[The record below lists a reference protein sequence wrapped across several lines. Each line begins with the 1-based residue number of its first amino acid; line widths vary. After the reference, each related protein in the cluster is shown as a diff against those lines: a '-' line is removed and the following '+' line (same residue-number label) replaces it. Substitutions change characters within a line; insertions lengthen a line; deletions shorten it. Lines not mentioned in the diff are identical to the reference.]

1 MPWKLLTALVLLLP
15 AASTG
20 VFSLCS
26 TYLGQHGVSASEPT
40 FGACPKPIGSG
51 SRDDGDGVVASDCHE
66 VTNATDATD
75 TTDASVSRDALI
87 KRLDGWI
94 AEGWQRAAIEP
105 SARSS
110 DSEFLRR
117 VTLDLTGVVPRVAE
131 VRSFLADMAP
141 DKRER
146 VIDRLLE
153 SPRHATHLA
162 NQWRDVLLPG
172 GVSRENLTNAIGVQN
187 WLRARFSENLRYD
200 RFVSEFLVVNSGAE
214 TGPALFYTTLEL
226 KPEKLAAATARV
238 FLGLRIECAECH
250 HHPFDKWRQEEFWG
264 YAAFFAR
271 LRQPRENPGMARLAI
286 EDVAEGEVRLP
297 TSDAVVAP
305 AYPDGSRPRVDE
317 LGTRREQLAVWMAAR
332 DNPFLARA
340 AVNRVWSQLF
350 GRGLVEPVDDL
361 GPRNPPSHPEVL
373 EAIADYFVAT
383 GFDLRELYRTLTRT
397 RAYQLSSAVA
407 DSPAPGSSPSSS
419 TDSDAAVALFARM
432 EPKPLSA
439 DQLYDALLMLRP
451 RGASADATMGP
462 DNANPLVA
470 ASNGPLTD
478 PRRVDFLARF
488 PPLVGARADYSAG
501 IPQTLTLL
509 NGPFLAESTKAGRG
523 GLAAALGAPWLDTEE
538 RVRILFLATLSRF
551 PDAAELPRFADAWR
565 QAEQSAGPG
574 QAAEDILWA
583 LVNSAEFAFNH

>member
-1 MPWKLLTALVLLLP
+1 MQWKRFAALLVVIIASYS
-15 AASTG
+15 AAS
-20 VFSLCS
+20 
-26 TYLGQHGVSASEPT
+26 SAVVGSE
-40 FGACPKPIGSG
+40 A
-51 SRDDGDGVVASDCHE
+51 A
-66 VTNATDATD
+66 
-75 TTDASVSRDALI
+75 DASAARDALI
-87 KRLDGWI
+87 RRIDGWI
-94 AEGWQRAAIEP
+94 EAGWQRESVAP
-105 SARSS
+105 TARSS

-131 VRSFLADMAP
+131 VRSFLADQAS

-146 VIDRLLE
+146 AIDRLLE

-162 NQWRDVLLPG
+162 NQWRDILLPG
-172 GVSRENLTNAIGVQN
+172 GVSRENLANAIGVQN

-271 LRQPRENPGMARLAI
+271 LRPSRESPGMARLTI

-297 TSDAVVAP
+297 TSGAVVAP
-305 AYPDGSRPRVDE
+305 AYPDGSRPRMDE

-340 AVNRVWSQLF
+340 AANRVWSQLF

-373 EAIADYFVAT
+373 DALADYFVAT
-383 GFDLRELYRTLTRT
+383 GFNLRELYRVLART
-397 RAYQLSSAVA
+397 RAYQLSSVIAA
-407 DSPAPGSSPSSS
+407 TPA
-419 TDSDAAVALFARM
+419 ALFARM

-439 DQLYDALLMLRP
+439 DQLYDSLLMLRP
-451 RGASADATMGP
+451 RGAAAGGTMIPEGAVP
-462 DNANPLVA
+462 PPGAGG
-470 ASNGPLTD
+470 GPLAD
-478 PRRVDFLARF
+478 PMRVDFLLRF
-488 PPLVGARADYSAG
+488 PPLGGARADYSAG

-509 NGPFLAESTKAGRG
+509 NGQFLAAMTKAQRG
-523 GLAAALGAPWLDTEE
+523 GLAAALAAPWLDVDE

-551 PDAAELPRFADAWR
+551 PDPDELPRFADAWR
-565 QAEQSAGPG
+565 RSEQTDGAG

>member
-1 MPWKLLTALVLLLP
+1 MQWKRFAALLVVIVASWS
-15 AASTG
+15 AAS
-20 VFSLCS
+20 
-26 TYLGQHGVSASEPT
+26 SAAVGSE
-40 FGACPKPIGSG
+40 
-51 SRDDGDGVVASDCHE
+51 ASD
-66 VTNATDATD
+66 
-75 TTDASVSRDALI
+75 ASAARDALI
-87 KRLDGWI
+87 RRIDGWI
-94 AEGWQRAAIEP
+94 EAGWQRESVAP
-105 SARSS
+105 TARSS

-131 VRSFLADMAP
+131 VRRFLADQAS

-146 VIDRLLE
+146 AIDRLLE

-162 NQWRDVLLPG
+162 NQWRDILLPG
-172 GVSRENLTNAIGVQN
+172 GVSRENLANAIGVQN

-271 LRQPRENPGMARLAI
+271 LRQPRESPGMARLTI

-297 TSDAVVAP
+297 TSGTVVAP
-305 AYPDGSRPRVDE
+305 AYPDGSRPRTDE

-340 AVNRVWSQLF
+340 AANRVWSPLF

-373 EAIADYFVAT
+373 DALADYFVAT
-383 GFDLRELYRTLTRT
+383 GFNLRELYRVLTRT
-397 RAYQLSSAVA
+397 RAYQLSSVSAA
-407 DSPAPGSSPSSS
+407 TPASIASPAGTDTQSARPSADRG
-419 TDSDAAVALFARM
+419 DSAAALFARM

-439 DQLYDALLMLRP
+439 DQLYDSLLMLRP
-451 RGASADATMGP
+451 RGAAAGGTMIPEGAGP
-462 DNANPLVA
+462 PLGA
-470 ASNGPLTD
+470 GGGPLAD
-478 PRRVDFLARF
+478 PLRVDFLLRF
-488 PPLVGARADYSAG
+488 PPLGGARADYSAG

-509 NGPFLAESTKAGRG
+509 NGQFLAAMTKAERG
-523 GLAAALGAPWLDTEE
+523 GLAAALAAPWLDIDE

-551 PDAAELPRFADAWR
+551 PDPDELPRFADAWR
-565 QAEQSAGPG
+565 RSEQTDGAG

>member
-1 MPWKLLTALVLLLP
+1 MQWKRFAALLVVIIASYS
-15 AASTG
+15 AAS
-20 VFSLCS
+20 
-26 TYLGQHGVSASEPT
+26 SAVVGSE
-40 FGACPKPIGSG
+40 A
-51 SRDDGDGVVASDCHE
+51 A
-66 VTNATDATD
+66 
-75 TTDASVSRDALI
+75 DASAARDALI
-87 KRLDGWI
+87 RRIDGWI
-94 AEGWQRAAIEP
+94 EAGWQRESVAP
-105 SARSS
+105 TARSS

-131 VRSFLADMAP
+131 VRSFLADQAS

-146 VIDRLLE
+146 AIDRLLE

-162 NQWRDVLLPG
+162 NQWRDILLPG
-172 GVSRENLTNAIGVQN
+172 GVSRENLANAIGVQN

-271 LRQPRENPGMARLAI
+271 LRPSRESPGMARLTI

-297 TSDAVVAP
+297 TSGAVVAP
-305 AYPDGSRPRVDE
+305 AYPDGSRPRMDE

-373 EAIADYFVAT
+373 DALADYFVAT
-383 GFDLRELYRTLTRT
+383 GFNLRELYRVLART
-397 RAYQLSSAVA
+397 RAYQLSSVIAA
-407 DSPAPGSSPSSS
+407 TPA
-419 TDSDAAVALFARM
+419 ALFARM

-439 DQLYDALLMLRP
+439 DQLYDSLLMLRP
-451 RGASADATMGP
+451 RGAAAGGTMIPEGAVP
-462 DNANPLVA
+462 PPGAGG
-470 ASNGPLTD
+470 GPLAD
-478 PRRVDFLARF
+478 PMRVDFLLRF
-488 PPLVGARADYSAG
+488 PPLGGARADYSAG

-509 NGPFLAESTKAGRG
+509 NGQFLAAMTKAERG
-523 GLAAALGAPWLDTEE
+523 GLAAALAAPWLDVDE

-551 PDAAELPRFADAWR
+551 PDPDELPRFADAWR
-565 QAEQSAGPG
+565 RSEQTDGAG